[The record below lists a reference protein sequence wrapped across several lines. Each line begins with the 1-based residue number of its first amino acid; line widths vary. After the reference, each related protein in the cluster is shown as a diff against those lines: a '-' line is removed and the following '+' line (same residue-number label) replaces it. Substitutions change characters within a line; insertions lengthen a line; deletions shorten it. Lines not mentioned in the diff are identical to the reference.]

1 MKDFSSE
8 VRASMD
14 VSHFIRQ
21 AQLLLD
27 VDETSVEGVLDRM
40 LKALL
45 DQEPLTSAEEAKNA
59 LFVKD
64 SGKLGISGGLSV
76 CIKIKRYR
84 GWGRGCS
91 RRLILAAGESVEVS
105 GATFALGSGLCFGSV
120 NGMQWS
126 VSFSQVRICVV
137 HFTK

>member
-45 DQEPLTSAEEAKNA
+45 DQEPLTNAEEAKNA

-64 SGKLGISGGLSV
+64 SGEFGISRANSKNDRQSV
-76 CIKIKRYR
+76 
-84 GWGRGCS
+84 
-91 RRLILAAGESVEVS
+91 V
-105 GATFALGSGLCFGSV
+105 
-120 NGMQWS
+120 
-126 VSFSQVRICVV
+126 
-137 HFTK
+137 